1 MRKNAM
7 EEIYLAYAPT
17 VFKYL
22 MCLTHDRSLAED
34 LTADTFEIAFRSI
47 EKYRGESKL
56 SVWLC
61 GIAKH
66 LYYAEQRRKSK
77 IQWTQIE
84 KEPLISPQD
93 VERDYA
99 FKEEKLSLYRE
110 LQLLPAD
117 MREVFYL
124 RMAGDMT
131 FDEIGDILGKSGNWA
146 RVTFYRGKEKLKRR
160 MQDEE

>member
-93 VERDYA
+93 VERDYV

>member
-1 MRKNAM
+1 MRSKAM
-7 EEIYLAYAPT
+7 EEMYLTYAPT

-22 MCLTHDRSLAED
+22 MCLTHDPALSED
-34 LTADTFEIAFRSI
+34 LTADTFEIAFRSM
-47 EKYRGESKL
+47 EKYRGGSTL

-66 LYYAEQRRKSK
+66 LYHDEQRRKSK

-84 KEPLISPQD
+84 TEPLLSPQD
-93 VERDYA
+93 IERDYVL
-99 FKEEKLSLYRE
+99 KEERLTLYKE
-110 LQLLPAD
+110 LQLLPPD

-124 RMAGDMT
+124 RMTGDMT

-146 RVTFYRGKEKLKRR
+146 RVTFYRGKERLKRR
-160 MQDEE
+160 MRDEK